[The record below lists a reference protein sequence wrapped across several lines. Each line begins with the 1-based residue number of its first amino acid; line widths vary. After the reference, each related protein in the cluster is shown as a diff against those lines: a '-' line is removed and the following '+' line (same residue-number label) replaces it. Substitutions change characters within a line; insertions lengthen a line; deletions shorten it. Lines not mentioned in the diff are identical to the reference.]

1 MIKIFFTIRNFYRF
15 IILLLLSLL
24 IGINLYNRNLILK
37 PRISYESLEKL
48 GTIYKGSYLEEE
60 MVVNSIK
67 SVEKQPKDVNS
78 LYVTGWMAD
87 WGLSSGYNDLINRI
101 DSFDGASPVW
111 FTVNADGSLNE
122 IYSTINNK
130 LMQLSHQRDFEL
142 IPSIALFNS
151 DIFTQI
157 LNNEENLTHHI
168 NQIVDKV
175 IGYNYDGIDLDYED
189 SYLADKG
196 RFFEFL
202 SRLKS
207 RLNEHGKI
215 LVFSALSKWGD
226 NIIYNIS
233 NQTRRVFD
241 YKRISDNVDE
251 LRIMAYDYIGTGSR
265 YAGPIAP
272 LEWVEYV
279 LKYAIFLGVP
289 REKIVLGIH
298 NYSYVWTE
306 RELLPAI
313 DFLNTDSFYT
323 YSYDFGNNALSYNY
337 EDVEYTLSNYSVNV
351 SFNEFWG
358 EKIARF
364 TKDGIPRIM
373 VYLGNDEIAL
383 RKKLAADY
391 GVKGVSYWRLGENG
405 NLQM

>member
-1 MIKIFFTIRNFYRF
+1 MIKRIFTIRNFYR
-15 IILLLLSLL
+15 IIIVLFLTLL
-24 IGINLYNRNLILK
+24 IVINLHNRNLVLNPK
-37 PRISYESLEKL
+37 ISYRSLEKVT
-48 GTIYKGSYLEEE
+48 TIYKGEYLEKERVINE
-60 MVVNSIK
+60 IK
-67 SVEKQPKDVNS
+67 SVEKLPKDVNS

-87 WGLSSGYNDLINRI
+87 WGLTAGYNDLVNRF

-122 IYSTINNK
+122 IYSGINND

-151 DIFTQI
+151 DILSQI
-157 LNNEENLTHHI
+157 LNNEDNLSRHI
-168 NQIVDKV
+168 NQIVQKV
-175 IGYNYDGIDLDYED
+175 VGYNYDGIDLDYED
-189 SYLADKG
+189 SYLADRG

-207 RLNEHGKI
+207 QLNEHGKT
-215 LVFSALSKWGD
+215 LVFTVLSKWGD

-241 YKRISDNVDE
+241 YKRIADIVDE
-251 LRIMAYDYIGTGSR
+251 LRIMAYDYIGTASR

-272 LEWVEYV
+272 LEWVEYI
-279 LKYAIFLGVP
+279 LKYTISLGVP
-289 REKIVLGIH
+289 RDKIVLGIH

-313 DFLNTDSFYT
+313 DFLNTGSFYSS
-323 YSYDFGNNALSYNY
+323 SYDFGNNALAYNY
-337 EDVEYTLSNYSVNV
+337 DDVEYTLSNYSVNI
-351 SFNEFWG
+351 SYNEFWG
-358 EKIARF
+358 EKVARF

-383 RKKLAADY
+383 RKKLAAEY
-391 GVKGVSYWRLGENG
+391 GIKGVSYWRLGNNG
-405 NLQM
+405 SLQM